1 MDKKKKSEDKTVQT
15 NHHSLERQIIR
26 SSFYTH
32 TTIGKQ
38 SERINEIESFLYG
51 LSDLMIKKGIVLPEE
66 LATAAEDVRNEMFEK
81 GEQVH
86 AGVGIR
92 IDKSEKD
99 REFIPVNCDERI
111 HICKAICCKLNFP
124 LSVEEIESG
133 NVKWDLGQ
141 PYFIRHEENGY
152 CSHLN
157 TKNKCC
163 SIYNNRPG
171 ICRKYSCAND
181 KRIWKDFDNIVLNQE
196 WIESNLKESKIRLQ
210 AIYMIPEDKIELD
223 S

>member
-1 MDKKKKSEDKTVQT
+1 
-15 NHHSLERQIIR
+15 LERQIIR

-86 AGVGIR
+86 GGVGIR

-210 AIYMIPEDKIELD
+210 GIYMIPEDKIELD

>member
-124 LSVEEIESG
+124 LIKIGKPECQGTGFI
-133 NVKWDLGQ
+133 
-141 PYFIRHEENGY
+141 YFLKAR
-152 CSHLN
+152 
-157 TKNKCC
+157 
-163 SIYNNRPG
+163 
-171 ICRKYSCAND
+171 
-181 KRIWKDFDNIVLNQE
+181 NI
-196 WIESNLKESKIRLQ
+196 
-210 AIYMIPEDKIELD
+210 
-223 S
+223 